1 MNLSIESII
10 MMVSGFFL
18 CFAGWWL
25 FRFSTLFA
33 GFILGAS
40 AGYILAPVLLQSIPD
55 LLPSTWKPWVIMSS
69 AVIFG
74 LAGILLLKSMVMM
87 ILFIAGFLFGMILM
101 PHYFN
106 GQEGITQA
114 MDIELLFENISV
126 WSVVSGL
133 SWGILFVLLERWLL
147 ILLTCSVGA
156 YLVRSTMN
164 FPITVFYGLI
174 VTGTVIQ
181 IWMSKASNHT
191 TVRMD
196 GGKT

>member
-18 CFAGWWL
+18 CFAGWRL
-25 FRFSTLFA
+25 FRVSTLFA
-33 GFILGAS
+33 GLILGAS
-40 AGYILAPVLLQSIPD
+40 AGSILATVLLQSIPD
-55 LLPSTWKPWVIMSS
+55 LLPSTWKSWAIMSS

-74 LAGILLLKSMVMM
+74 FAGILLLKSMVMM
-87 ILFIAGFLFGMILM
+87 ILFVAGFLFGMILM
-101 PHYFN
+101 PLYFN

-114 MDIELLFENISV
+114 MGIELLFENISV

-133 SWGILFVLLERWLL
+133 FWGILFVLFERWLL

-156 YLVRSTMN
+156 YFVRSTMN
-164 FPITVFYGLI
+164 LPITVFYGLI

-181 IWMSKASNHT
+181 IWMSKASNFT
-191 TVRMD
+191 TTRMD